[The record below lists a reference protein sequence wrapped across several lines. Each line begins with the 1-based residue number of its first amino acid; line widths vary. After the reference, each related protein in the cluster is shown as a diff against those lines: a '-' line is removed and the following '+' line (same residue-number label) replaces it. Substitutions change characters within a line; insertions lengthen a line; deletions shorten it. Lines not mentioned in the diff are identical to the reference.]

1 MRTRK
6 ERIAIWQLDES
17 RFALGIDEIIR
28 FVGSLEECER
38 RAAILMPK
46 DDRERQDRALAHAC
60 RQD

>member
-1 MRTRK
+1 MKTRK

-28 FVGSLEECER
+28 FVGSLEECQR